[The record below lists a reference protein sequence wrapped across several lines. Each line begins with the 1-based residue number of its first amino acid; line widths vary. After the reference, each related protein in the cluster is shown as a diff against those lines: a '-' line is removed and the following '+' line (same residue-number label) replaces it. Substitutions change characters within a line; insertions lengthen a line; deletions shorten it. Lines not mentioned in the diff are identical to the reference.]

1 MFAAHEIS
9 QAVRTRRLEIGLSQ
23 KAVARLAGLSRA
35 TIGQVEGGTIKD
47 LSLTRTAT
55 FLDVLG
61 LGLMITPAPQHENR
75 FPRP

>member
-61 LGLMITPAPQHENR
+61 LMITPAPQHENR